1 MFTSVQSKKGRAME
15 KSGST
20 PGGREPSR
28 PASRGGKD
36 PHLESLISQWK
47 KGERDKGKK
56 RRDSSGKKKK

>member
-1 MFTSVQSKKGRAME
+1 ME

-20 PGGREPSR
+20 SGGRDSSR
-28 PASRGGKD
+28 PAPKGGKD

-56 RRDSSGKKKK
+56 RRDGGGKKKK